1 MTTSNQENSVKVL
14 FPDEAKAFI
23 DENRAGTYTLLDVRQ
38 PFEYEEA
45 HLPGAKLIPLPKLID
60 SVEDLDRH
68 QPVLVYCAMGG
79 RSMMAARLLSNQGF
93 SKVYQIQGGVDAW
106 EETTASGPVAFHLR
120 FVKGDE
126 APREVIGIAYQ
137 MEEGLR
143 RFHQEIQA
151 KTVDDDLRDLLTR
164 LIKAEESHK
173 GALLK
178 LLAMLTKGDKEDSA
192 TVVPPPTSEE
202 ALIEGGID
210 IVEVMRQNE
219 RYLQTVSG
227 YLELAMMIE
236 TQALDLYL
244 RMAGESTSQ
253 TTKEVL
259 FRISQEEKAH
269 LAMLAQYLEKQGR
282 SGVSVA

>member
-1 MTTSNQENSVKVL
+1 MSTLKEANNVKVL
-14 FPDEAKAFI
+14 FPDEMKTFVE
-23 DENRAGTYTLLDVRQ
+23 ENVAGTFTLLDVRQ

-45 HLPGAKLIPLPKLID
+45 HLPGAKLLPLPQLAD
-60 SVEDLDRH
+60 SLEELDRR
-68 QPVLVYCAMGG
+68 QPILVYCAMGG
-79 RSMMAARLLSNQGF
+79 RSRMAAQLLVNQGF
-93 SKVYQIQGGVDAW
+93 REVYQVQGGINAW
-106 EETTASGPVAFHLR
+106 ESTTASGPVAFHLR

-126 APREVIGIAYQ
+126 APREVIGIAYL

-143 RFHQEIQA
+143 RFHLEMR
-151 KTVDDDLRDLLTR
+151 KRTVDPELRDLLSR
-164 LIKAEESHK
+164 LIQAEEGHK

-178 LLAMLTKGDKEDSA
+178 LLEEVTKEDREESPA
-192 TVVPPPTSEE
+192 VSPPPTSEE

-210 IVEVMRQNE
+210 IAEVMHQNE

-244 RMAGESTSQ
+244 RMAGESANQ

-259 FRISQEEKAH
+259 FRISEEEKAH
-269 LAMLAQYLEKQGR
+269 LAILAQYLERQGQGR
-282 SGVSVA
+282 A